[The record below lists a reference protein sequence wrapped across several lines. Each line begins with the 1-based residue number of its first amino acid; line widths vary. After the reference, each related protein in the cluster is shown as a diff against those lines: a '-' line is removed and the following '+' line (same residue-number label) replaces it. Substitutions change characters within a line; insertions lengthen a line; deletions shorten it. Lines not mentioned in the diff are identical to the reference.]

1 MLAIKNKGS
10 EIHFMRATTKA
21 MQYIELQTKHFD
33 LDTKKL
39 LAQTKA
45 ILMVYRHVVWSV
57 QNRANLMR
65 REIAGTYGMQL
76 STALIYL
83 SDFAPMATR
92 DEFEAKVS
100 SLFHSKWLVELTD
113 LSLQYVRDYPV
124 YGDIYAQ
131 ILQLRFMQE
140 TSRTDEEVSELLGLE
155 RSTYY
160 DRKKEA
166 ILLMG
171 ISLWGYV
178 IPTTMSVYRRVEL
191 MSVPEEDF
199 FTMVSA
205 EQTKSRSKS
214 I

>member
-1 MLAIKNKGS
+1 
-10 EIHFMRATTKA
+10 MRATTKA
-21 MQYIELQTKHFD
+21 MQYIVLQAKHFD

-57 QNRANLMR
+57 QNRANLMQ

-76 STALIYL
+76 STALVYL

>member
-1 MLAIKNKGS
+1 
-10 EIHFMRATTKA
+10 MRATTKA
-21 MQYIELQTKHFD
+21 MQYIELQAKHFD

-39 LAQTKA
+39 LSQTKA

-57 QNRANLMR
+57 QNRANLMQ

-76 STALIYL
+76 STALVYL

-191 MSVPEEDF
+191 LSVPEEDF
-199 FTMVSA
+199 FTLVSA

>member
-1 MLAIKNKGS
+1 
-10 EIHFMRATTKA
+10 MRATTKA
-21 MQYIELQTKHFD
+21 MQYIELQAKHFD

-100 SLFHSKWLVELTD
+100 SLFRSKWLVELID
-113 LSLQYVRDYPV
+113 MALQYVQGYPV
-124 YGDIYAQ
+124 YGDLYTQ

-140 TSRTDEEVSELLGLE
+140 ASRTDDEVSELLELE

-178 IPTTMSVYRRVEL
+178 VPTAMSVYRRVEL

>member
-1 MLAIKNKGS
+1 
-10 EIHFMRATTKA
+10 MRATTKA
-21 MQYIELQTKHFD
+21 MQYIELQAKHFD

-57 QNRANLMR
+57 QNRANLMQ

-92 DEFEAKVS
+92 DEFDAKVS
-100 SLFHSKWLVELTD
+100 GLFRSKWLVELID
-113 LSLQYVRDYPV
+113 MALQYVQGYPV
-124 YGDIYAQ
+124 YGDLYTQ

-140 TSRTDEEVSELLGLE
+140 ASRTDDEVSELLELE

-178 IPTTMSVYRRVEL
+178 VPTTMSVYRRVEL

-199 FTMVSA
+199 FAMVSA
-205 EQTKSRSKS
+205 EQSQNRSKAT
-214 I
+214 

>member
-1 MLAIKNKGS
+1 
-10 EIHFMRATTKA
+10 MRATTKA
-21 MQYIELQTKHFD
+21 MQYIELQAKHFD

-57 QNRANLMR
+57 QNRANLMQ

-76 STALIYL
+76 STALVYL

>member
-21 MQYIELQTKHFD
+21 MQYIVLQAKHFD

-45 ILMVYRHVVWSV
+45 ILMVYRQVVWSV

-100 SLFHSKWLVELTD
+100 SLFRSKWLVELTD

>member
-1 MLAIKNKGS
+1 
-10 EIHFMRATTKA
+10 MRATTKA

-39 LAQTKA
+39 LEQTKA

-57 QNRANLMR
+57 QNRANLMQ

-76 STALIYL
+76 STALVYL

-131 ILQLRFMQE
+131 ILQLCFMQE

>member
-1 MLAIKNKGS
+1 
-10 EIHFMRATTKA
+10 MRATTKA
-21 MQYIELQTKHFD
+21 MQYIELQAKHFD

-57 QNRANLMR
+57 QNRANLMQ

>member
-1 MLAIKNKGS
+1 
-10 EIHFMRATTKA
+10 MRATTKA

-57 QNRANLMR
+57 QNRANLMQ

-76 STALIYL
+76 STALVYL

-178 IPTTMSVYRRVEL
+178 IPTTMSVYRHVEL

>member
-1 MLAIKNKGS
+1 
-10 EIHFMRATTKA
+10 MRATTKA

-57 QNRANLMR
+57 QNRANLMQ
-65 REIAGTYGMQL
+65 REITGTYGMQL
-76 STALIYL
+76 STALVYL

-205 EQTKSRSKS
+205 EQTKSCSKS

>member
-1 MLAIKNKGS
+1 
-10 EIHFMRATTKA
+10 MRATTKA
-21 MQYIELQTKHFD
+21 MQYIELQARHFD
-33 LDTKKL
+33 LDTKTL

-100 SLFHSKWLVELTD
+100 SLFHSKWLVELID
-113 LSLQYVRDYPV
+113 LALQYVQGYPV
-124 YGDIYAQ
+124 YGDLYTQ
-131 ILQLRFMQE
+131 LLQLRFMQE
-140 TSRTDEEVSELLGLE
+140 ANRTDDEVSELLGLE

-178 IPTTMSVYRRVEL
+178 VPTTMSVYRRVEL

-199 FTMVSA
+199 FAMVSA
-205 EQTKSRSKS
+205 EQSKNRSKAT
-214 I
+214 

>member
-1 MLAIKNKGS
+1 
-10 EIHFMRATTKA
+10 MRATTKA

-39 LAQTKA
+39 LTQTKA

-57 QNRANLMR
+57 QNRANLMQ

-76 STALIYL
+76 STALVYL

>member
-1 MLAIKNKGS
+1 
-10 EIHFMRATTKA
+10 MRATTKA

-45 ILMVYRHVVWSV
+45 TLMVYRHVVWSV
-57 QNRANLMR
+57 QNRANLMQ

-76 STALIYL
+76 STALVYL

>member
-1 MLAIKNKGS
+1 
-10 EIHFMRATTKA
+10 MRATTKA
-21 MQYIELQTKHFD
+21 MQYIELQARHFD

-100 SLFHSKWLVELTD
+100 SLFRSKWLVELID
-113 LSLQYVRDYPV
+113 LALQYVQGYPV
-124 YGDIYAQ
+124 YGDLYTQ

-140 TSRTDEEVSELLGLE
+140 TSRTDDEVSELLGLE

-171 ISLWGYV
+171 ISLCRCNLYAKNCM
-178 IPTTMSVYRRVEL
+178 PR
-191 MSVPEEDF
+191 
-199 FTMVSA
+199 A
-205 EQTKSRSKS
+205 KK
-214 I
+214 

>member
-1 MLAIKNKGS
+1 
-10 EIHFMRATTKA
+10 MRATTKA
-21 MQYIELQTKHFD
+21 MQYIVLQAKHFD

-57 QNRANLMR
+57 QNRANLMQ

-205 EQTKSRSKS
+205 EQNKSRSKS